1 MKADIAGQL
10 ARLGMKL
17 PPPPSP
23 RGAYVGVVVHD
34 HIAYVSGQVSR
45 VGDEIIAGPVGAD
58 TPPDVIRRAAQTC
71 VLRAMSALVAA
82 MPATM
87 TVDRILFLRGFVHAV
102 PGYVKY
108 SEVMDEA
115 SALLLEIFGENGRHA
130 RSAVGVS
137 GLPSGGLLEIELTV
151 SLVEGPF

>member
-23 RGAYVGVVVHD
+23 RGAYVG
-34 HIAYVSGQVSR
+34 VSGQVSR

-137 GLPSGGLLEIELTV
+137 GLPSDTNPPSV
-151 SLVEGPF
+151 PSLSGAAV